1 MHLGIH
7 VNRFTWPG
15 GNALIAPTLSRV
27 AQNAEAAGFYSLSVM
42 DHYFQIAAQGP
53 SNLDMLEGYTTLGY
67 VAAKTSRLRLGTVV
81 SGVTY
86 RYPGLLIKE
95 ATTLDV
101 LSEGRTF
108 FGVGA
113 AWNEEEHLGLGVPFP
128 PLKERFERLEELLQ
142 LALKMWSGDE
152 TPYNGKHYQLQ
163 HPMVYPRPIQQ
174 PHPPIMVGGSG
185 ERKTLLLV
193 AKYANICNLFEALGV
208 EGIRYKL
215 DVLRQHCEAIGRP
228 YDQIVK
234 SVNGRIN
241 ISRDGANGT
250 MTPAQVV
257 DRLAPLRELGITWV
271 NLSMPNA
278 HEPEVWELLGSGVVP
293 ALAKR

>member
-15 GNALIAPTLSRV
+15 GNARIAPTLARV

-42 DHYFQIAAQGP
+42 DHYFQIAGQGP
-53 SNLDMLEGYTTLGY
+53 PNLDMLEGYTTLGY

-113 AWNEEEHLGLGVPFP
+113 AWFEEEHVGLGVPFP

-152 TPYNGKHYQLQ
+152 TSYHGKHYQLQ

-208 EGIRYKL
+208 EGIRHKL
-215 DVLRQHCEAIGRP
+215 DVLREHCEAVGRP
-228 YDQIVK
+228 YDEIVK

-241 ISRDGANGT
+241 VSRDGANGT

-257 DRLAPLRELGITWV
+257 ERLAPLRELGITWV

-293 ALAKR
+293 ALAKL

>member
-1 MHLGIH
+1 MHLGVH
-7 VNRFTWPG
+7 VNKFSWPG
-15 GNALIAPTLSRV
+15 GNEKIAPTLTQLT
-27 AQNAEAAGFYSLSVM
+27 QNAEAAGFYSLSVM
-42 DHYFQIAAQGP
+42 DHYFQIPPVGP
-53 SNLDMLEGYTTLGY
+53 AHLDMLEGYTTLGY
-67 VAAKTSRLRLGTVV
+67 IAAKTTRLRLGTVV

-86 RYPGLLIKE
+86 RHPGLLLKE

-113 AWNEEEHLGLGVPFP
+113 AWFEEEHVGLGVPFP

-142 LALKMWSGDE
+142 LTLRMWSGDE
-152 TPYNGKHYQLQ
+152 TPFQGKHYQLQ
-163 HPMVYPRPIQQ
+163 HPMVSPRPIQK
-174 PHPPIMVGGSG
+174 PHPPIMVGGGG
-185 ERKTLLLV
+185 EQKTLKLV
-193 AKYANICNLFEALGV
+193 AKYADICNLFEALGV
-208 EGIRYKL
+208 EGIQHKL
-215 DVLRQHCEAIGRP
+215 EVLREHCDAIGRP

-241 ISRDGANGT
+241 LSRDGQNGS

-257 DRLAPLRELGITWV
+257 DRFAPLRDLGITWV

-278 HEPEVWELLGSGVVP
+278 HEPAVWDLLGGEVVP
-293 ALAKR
+293 ALEKL